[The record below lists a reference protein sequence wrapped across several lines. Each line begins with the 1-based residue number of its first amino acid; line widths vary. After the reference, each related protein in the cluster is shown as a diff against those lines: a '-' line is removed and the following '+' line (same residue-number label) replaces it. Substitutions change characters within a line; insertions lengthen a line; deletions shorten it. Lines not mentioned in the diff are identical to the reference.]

1 MREKISLS
9 QHGLQSP
16 PEEPALNMLKLEG
29 EFPLAPKTPV
39 NIQLEDRFDQTR
51 MNRCFTAYWTRWQK
65 N

>member
-1 MREKISLS
+1 MREKYRYRSMVCNHPL
-9 QHGLQSP
+9 
-16 PEEPALNMLKLEG
+16 EEPALNMLKLEG

-39 NIQLEDRFDQTR
+39 NIQLEDCFDQTG

>member
-1 MREKISLS
+1 MVFNNPLE
-9 QHGLQSP
+9 Q
-16 PEEPALNMLKLEG
+16 PALNMLKLEG

-51 MNRCFTAYWTRWQK
+51 NEQMFYRLLGRWQK

>member
-1 MREKISLS
+1 MVCNHPL
-9 QHGLQSP
+9 
-16 PEEPALNMLKLEG
+16 EEPALNMLKLEG